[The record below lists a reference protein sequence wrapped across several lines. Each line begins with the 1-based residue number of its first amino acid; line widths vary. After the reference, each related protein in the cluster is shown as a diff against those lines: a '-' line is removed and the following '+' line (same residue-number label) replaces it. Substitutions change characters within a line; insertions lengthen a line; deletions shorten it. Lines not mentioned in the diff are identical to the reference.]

1 MGDILH
7 LMGHWIMIMLHNTA
21 KDQIVQQDI
30 CVYWELLPVFGLS
43 FSSVLLFS
51 VAIDRLLAVQ
61 KFYRNIVNG
70 YKWLYTAIHI
80 GPALVFAIFME
91 VRAIV
96 DRTDQE

>member
-1 MGDILH
+1 
-7 LMGHWIMIMLHNTA
+7 MLCYQTAVSPRA